1 MYQIS
6 QAEAQQLLD
15 YLALRPYAEVA
26 QLVPILVGLQPVERP
41 VQESVDVD
49 ASKTTEEIFGD
60 DMDG

>member
-6 QAEAQQLLD
+6 QAEAQKLLD

-41 VQESVDVD
+41 AQESEVEV
-49 ASKTTEEIFGD
+49 SKTTEELFD
-60 DMDG
+60 DYME

>member
-1 MYQIS
+1 MYKIS

-41 VQESVDVD
+41 VQESVEV
-49 ASKTTEEIFGD
+49 SKTTEEIFD
-60 DMDG
+60 DDNIVD